1 VVVVE
6 VATGE
11 EEAVVATEGEE
22 ETVSVAALVAREKT
36 ELTSA
41 SRRVLWASEQEEEEE
56 METYSETKTRGTG
69 QRSGT

>member
-1 VVVVE
+1 VGVVE

-11 EEAVVATEGEE
+11 EEAVAVTEEEE
-22 ETVSVAALVAREKT
+22 ETVSVAASVAREKT

-41 SRRVLWASEQEEEEE
+41 SRRVLWASHQEEEGE

-69 QRSGT
+69 RRSGT